1 MATIFFTILICL
13 PYLPHMSGCVINPN
27 FIFFVGDGNPRNT
40 IFLLKKIYMQRYFSF
55 LISSPLN
62 GYLLES
68 EFDYGIEL
76 TEGL

>member
-1 MATIFFTILICL
+1 MAAIFFTLIICL
-13 PYLPHMSGCVINPN
+13 LYLYAKV
-27 FIFFVGDGNPRNT
+27 FLFFFFVGDGNPRNI

-62 GYLLES
+62 GHLLES

-76 TEGL
+76 T